1 MHQGWDMLFLL
12 HPLPSSF
19 PSLLGGAAERGRK
32 HNCNAIWEC
41 CYWFWSVWGWDLEL
55 LLLVSLMPGPEL
67 LRFTHLFIHLVN
79 QDTHTHTHTHTREFN
94 NKGIWDSMGE
104 VFKQRGTT
112 EQPLR
117 ISLLLCM
124 GSTVPFSDVPVHC
137 TSFSGFGVPVGWLQC
152 IRIPNPSDHGPP
164 GSSELRQLRPETE
177 PWGMKLCQL
186 PGHNRLK
193 PWPPQ
198 LSLKL
203 SQVSLH
209 LLETTACAPTLESIL
224 NIIRSFAS
232 HSPLFLSC
240 QDS

>member
-1 MHQGWDMLFLL
+1 M
-12 HPLPSSF
+12 
-19 PSLLGGAAERGRK
+19 
-32 HNCNAIWEC
+32 
-41 CYWFWSVWGWDLEL
+41 L
-55 LLLVSLMPGPEL
+55 LLILKCLRVRPRAVTPGIPDAWPRVVAL
-67 LRFTHLFIHLVN
+67 YPSIHPSGQPTH
-79 QDTHTHTHTHTREFN
+79 TYTHTHTHTREFN

-104 VFKQRGTT
+104 VFTQRGTT